1 MSLVASNEMMR
12 RVRVRKALNQQEFA
26 EWLNAMLDRR
36 YDAAKVSNWENGGV
50 RIPKEVDA
58 LIGQE
63 FASGLAIACCNQ
75 KGGVGKTTTSVNLAA
90 ALALRG
96 QRVLLID
103 ADPQASATAALTI
116 DASEAFSDKATLY
129 HALLEGRPMASVV
142 RDTDIPGLAFIAAHI
157 DLSGVELLRTE
168 PGVDM
173 LLREKLAEVRGNYDF
188 VIIDAPPTLGL
199 MTQMILTAADQ
210 LLIPVRPEPLDS
222 MGLAQFL
229 VAIGK
234 VHRRT
239 NKGLKIMGILP
250 TQAKDRAGEREI
262 IELLSANVP
271 EPILKPVPE
280 SGLFGQATRAGK
292 VAVQRSPNGKGVAVY
307 SEMAARLAAGEP
319 LARAPLAADAE
330 GAH

>member
-1 MSLVASNEMMR
+1 MADVPNNEQMR
-12 RVRVRKALNQQEFA
+12 RVRVRKALSQQEFA

-50 RIPKEVDA
+50 RIPREVNA
-58 LIGQE
+58 LIAQE
-63 FASGLAIACCNQ
+63 FVSGLAIACCNQ

-90 ALALRG
+90 ALAMKG

-103 ADPQASATAALTI
+103 GDPQASATAALTI

-129 HALLEGRPMASVV
+129 HVLLEGRPMASAV
-142 RDTDIPGLAFIAAHI
+142 RSTEIANLDFVAAHI
-157 DLSGVELLRTE
+157 DLSAVELLRAE

-173 LLREKLAEVRGNYDF
+173 MLREKLAEIRGNYDF
-188 VIIDAPPTLGL
+188 VLIDAPPTLGL

-234 VHRRT
+234 VQRRT
-239 NKGLKIMGILP
+239 NRGLKIMGILP

-262 IELLSANVP
+262 IELLSANVA
-271 EPILKPVPE
+271 EAILAPVPE
-280 SGLFGQATRAGK
+280 SGLFGQATRMGR

-307 SEMAARLAAGEP
+307 TEMATRLASGEP
-319 LARAPLAADAE
+319 LARARTQTETE
-330 GAH
+330 GAR